1 MMVLTLLTKQID
13 GEFKVYWKTGL
24 RRGGQLKV
32 DLGEQYDKLPEQQKP
47 IAAEL
52 YAIHHLLS
60 VKEMMGS
67 NRSGNGLQIRVSKGA
82 IKKLQKQ
89 RSTQHSLYSL
99 TRFLLTRYQ
108 EAQISVEKR
117 DDWLSH
123 SFEEYSVDNAT
134 VREIDE
140 VINVP
145 NIGPVVVTRHAL
157 ERFVERLSDGVP
169 KHPWKAL
176 TSRLFSSS
184 LTKAILPEKVALH
197 KNQKYSNKADIW
209 RHSNSDLHFVVVP
222 SGAMKTLVT
231 VYRLN
236 ESLTKAQN
244 EFKMCVR

>member
-1 MMVLTLLTKQID
+1 V
-13 GEFKVYWKTGL
+13 
-24 RRGGQLKV
+24 
-32 DLGEQYDKLPEQQKP
+32 
-47 IAAEL
+47 
-52 YAIHHLLS
+52 
-60 VKEMMGS
+60 MGS

-117 DDWLSH
+117 EDWLSY

-176 TSRLFSSS
+176 CTKLLCSA
-184 LTKAILPEKVALH
+184 LTKAELPESVAT
-197 KNQKYSNKADIW
+197 KKAKKYAQEAEFWQHVESKMY
-209 RHSNSDLHFVVVP
+209 FVMITGD
-222 SGAMKTLVT
+222 SMKTLVT
-231 VYRLN
+231 VFAV
-236 ESLTKAQN
+236 K
-244 EFKMCVR
+244 

>member
-13 GEFKVYWKTGL
+13 GEFTVYWKTGL
-24 RRGGQLKV
+24 RRGGELKV

-60 VKEMMGS
+60 VKEVMGS

-117 DDWLSH
+117 VDWISY

-176 TSRLFSSS
+176 CTRLLSSS
-184 LTKAILPEKVALH
+184 LTKVCLPEKVSIH
-197 KNQKYSNKADIW
+197 KAKKYNHSADFWSYGGSNMYFAI
-209 RHSNSDLHFVVVP
+209 VP
-222 SGAMKTLVT
+222 NGLTKVLVT
-231 VYRLN
+231 VF
-236 ESLTKAQN
+236 T
-244 EFKMCVR
+244 VR

>member
-13 GEFKVYWKTGL
+13 GEFTVYWKTGL
-24 RRGGQLKV
+24 RRAGELKV
-32 DLGEQYDKLPEQQKP
+32 NLGEQYDKLPEQQKP

-60 VKEMMGS
+60 VKEVMGS

-157 ERFVERLSDGVP
+157 ERFVERLSDGAP
-169 KHPWKAL
+169 KHPWKA
-176 TSRLFSSS
+176 SY
-184 LTKAILPEKVALH
+184 V
-197 KNQKYSNKADIW
+197 
-209 RHSNSDLHFVVVP
+209 
-222 SGAMKTLVT
+222 
-231 VYRLN
+231 
-236 ESLTKAQN
+236 
-244 EFKMCVR
+244 

>member
-1 MMVLTLLTKQID
+1 
-13 GEFKVYWKTGL
+13 
-24 RRGGQLKV
+24 
-32 DLGEQYDKLPEQQKP
+32 

-60 VKEMMGS
+60 VNEVMGS

-99 TRFLLTRYQ
+99 TRFLLTRYH

-123 SFEEYSVDNAT
+123 SFEEYSVDNAK
-134 VREIDE
+134 VRDIDE

-145 NIGPVVVTRHAL
+145 KIGPVVVTRHAL
-157 ERFVERLSDGVP
+157 ERFVERLSDGAP

-176 TSRLFSSS
+176 YTKLLCSG
-184 LTKAILPEKVALH
+184 LTKAQLPESVAI
-197 KNQKYSNKADIW
+197 QKSKKYAQEAEFWQHVGSKIY
-209 RHSNSDLHFVVVP
+209 FVMIP
-222 SGAMKTLVT
+222 GGSIKTLVT
-231 VYRLN
+231 VFAV
-236 ESLTKAQN
+236 K
-244 EFKMCVR
+244 

>member
-13 GEFKVYWKTGL
+13 GKYTVYWKTGL
-24 RRGGQLKV
+24 RRGGELKV
-32 DLGEQYDKLPEQQKP
+32 NLGEQYDKLPEQQKP

-60 VKEMMGS
+60 VKEVMGS

-108 EAQISVEKR
+108 EAQISVEKS
-117 DDWLSH
+117 DDWLSYL
-123 SFEEYSVDNAT
+123 FEEYSVDNVT
-134 VREIDE
+134 VRGIDE

-145 NIGPVVVTRHAL
+145 NIGPVVVTHHAL
-157 ERFVERLSDGVP
+157 DRFVERLSDGVP

-176 TSRLFSSS
+176 CSKLLCSG
-184 LTKAILPEKVALH
+184 LTKTQLPENVAI
-197 KNQKYSNKADIW
+197 QKAKKYAQEAEFWQHVGSKMY
-209 RHSNSDLHFVVVP
+209 FVMVP
-222 SGAMKTLVT
+222 SCSIKILVT
-231 VYRLN
+231 VIAV
-236 ESLTKAQN
+236 K
-244 EFKMCVR
+244 

>member
-13 GEFKVYWKTGL
+13 GEFTVYWKTGL
-24 RRGGQLKV
+24 RRGGELKV
-32 DLGEQYDKLPEQQKP
+32 DLGEQYDKLTEQQKA

-60 VKEMMGS
+60 VKEVMGS
-67 NRSGNGLQIRVSKGA
+67 NRSGHGLQIRVSKGA

-117 DDWLSH
+117 DDWLSYP
-123 SFEEYSVDNAT
+123 FEEYSVDNAT

-140 VINVP
+140 LINVP

-157 ERFVERLSDGVP
+157 ERFVERLSDGAP

-176 TSRLFSSS
+176 YTKLLCSG
-184 LTKAILPEKVALH
+184 LTKAQLPESVAIQKSKKYAQEAEFWLH
-197 KNQKYSNKADIW
+197 VGSKIY
-209 RHSNSDLHFVVVP
+209 FVMIP
-222 SGAMKTLVT
+222 GGSIKTLVT
-231 VYRLN
+231 VFAV
-236 ESLTKAQN
+236 K
-244 EFKMCVR
+244 

>member
-13 GEFKVYWKTGL
+13 GEFTVYWKTGL
-24 RRGGQLKV
+24 RRGGELKV
-32 DLGEQYDKLPEQQKP
+32 DLGEQYDKLTEQQKA

-60 VKEMMGS
+60 VKEVMGS

-117 DDWLSH
+117 DDWLSYP
-123 SFEEYSVDNAT
+123 FEEYSVDNAT

-140 VINVP
+140 LINVP

-157 ERFVERLSDGVP
+157 ERFVERLSDGAP

-176 TSRLFSSS
+176 YTKLLCSG
-184 LTKAILPEKVALH
+184 LTKAQLPESVAIQKSKKYAQEAEFWLH
-197 KNQKYSNKADIW
+197 VGSKIY
-209 RHSNSDLHFVVVP
+209 FVMIP
-222 SGAMKTLVT
+222 GSSIKTLVT
-231 VYRLN
+231 VFAV
-236 ESLTKAQN
+236 K
-244 EFKMCVR
+244 

>member
-13 GEFKVYWKTGL
+13 GEFTVYWKTGL
-24 RRGGQLKV
+24 RRGGELKV
-32 DLGEQYDKLPEQQKP
+32 DLGEQYDKLPGQQKL

-60 VKEMMGS
+60 VKEVMGS

-108 EAQISVEKR
+108 EAQISVEKW

-123 SFEEYSVDNAT
+123 SFEEYSIDNAT

-145 NIGPVVVTRHAL
+145 KIGPVVVTRHAL
-157 ERFVERLSDGVP
+157 ERFVERLSDGAP

-176 TSRLFSSS
+176 CSKLLCSG
-184 LTKAILPEKVALH
+184 LTKTQLPKNIAI
-197 KNQKYSNKADIW
+197 QKAKKYAQEAEFWQHVGSKMY
-209 RHSNSDLHFVVVP
+209 FVMITGD
-222 SGAMKTLVT
+222 SMKTLVT
-231 VYRLN
+231 VFAV
-236 ESLTKAQN
+236 K
-244 EFKMCVR
+244 

>member
-13 GEFKVYWKTGL
+13 GEFTVYWKTGL
-24 RRGGQLKV
+24 RRGGELKV
-32 DLGEQYDKLPEQQKP
+32 DLGEQYDKLPGQQKP

-60 VKEMMGS
+60 VKEVMGS

-108 EAQISVEKR
+108 EAQISVEKW

-123 SFEEYSVDNAT
+123 SFEEYSIDNAT

-145 NIGPVVVTRHAL
+145 KIGPVVATRHAL
-157 ERFVERLSDGVP
+157 ERFVERLSDGAP

-176 TSRLFSSS
+176 CSKLLCSG
-184 LTKAILPEKVALH
+184 LTKTQLPKNIAI
-197 KNQKYSNKADIW
+197 QKAKKYAQEAEFWQHVGSKMY
-209 RHSNSDLHFVVVP
+209 FVMITGD
-222 SGAMKTLVT
+222 SMKTLVT
-231 VYRLN
+231 VFAV
-236 ESLTKAQN
+236 K
-244 EFKMCVR
+244 

>member
-1 MMVLTLLTKQID
+1 MMVLTLLTKQTD
-13 GEFKVYWKTGL
+13 GEFTVYWKTGL
-24 RRGGQLKV
+24 RRGGELKV
-32 DLGEQYDKLPEQQKP
+32 DLGEQYDKLAEQQKP

-60 VKEMMGS
+60 VKEVMGS
-67 NRSGNGLQIRVSKGA
+67 NRSGHGLQIRVSKGA

-108 EAQISVEKR
+108 EAQISVEKQ

-134 VREIDE
+134 VRDIDE

-145 NIGPVVVTRHAL
+145 KIGPVVVTRHAL
-157 ERFVERLSDGVP
+157 ERFVERLSDGAP

-176 TSRLFSSS
+176 CSKLLCSG
-184 LTKAILPEKVALH
+184 LTKTQLPKNIAI
-197 KNQKYSNKADIW
+197 QKAKKYAQEAEFWQHVGSKMY
-209 RHSNSDLHFVVVP
+209 FVMITGD
-222 SGAMKTLVT
+222 SMKTLVT
-231 VYRLN
+231 VFAV
-236 ESLTKAQN
+236 K
-244 EFKMCVR
+244 

>member
-13 GEFKVYWKTGL
+13 GKYTVYWKTGL
-24 RRGGQLKV
+24 RRGGELKV

-60 VKEMMGS
+60 VKEVMGS

-89 RSTQHSLYSL
+89 HSTQHSLYSL
-99 TRFLLTRYQ
+99 TRFLLTRYH

-123 SFEEYSVDNAT
+123 SFEEYSVDNLT
-134 VREIDE
+134 VRGIDE

-176 TSRLFSSS
+176 CTKLLCSG
-184 LTKAILPEKVALH
+184 LTKAQLPESVAI
-197 KNQKYSNKADIW
+197 QKAKKYAQEAELWQHVGSKMY
-209 RHSNSDLHFVVVP
+209 FVMITGD
-222 SGAMKTLVT
+222 SMKTLVT
-231 VYRLN
+231 VFAV
-236 ESLTKAQN
+236 K
-244 EFKMCVR
+244 

>member
-13 GEFKVYWKTGL
+13 GEFTVYWKTGL
-24 RRGGQLKV
+24 RRGGELKV

-60 VKEMMGS
+60 VKEVMGS

-108 EAQISVEKR
+108 EAQISVEKQ

-134 VREIDE
+134 VRDIDE

-145 NIGPVVVTRHAL
+145 NFGPVVVTRHAL
-157 ERFVERLSDGVP
+157 ERFVERLSDGAP

-176 TSRLFSSS
+176 CSKLLCSG
-184 LTKAILPEKVALH
+184 LTKTQLPENVAI
-197 KNQKYSNKADIW
+197 QKAKKYAQEAEVWQHVGSNMY
-209 RHSNSDLHFVVVP
+209 FVMIP
-222 SGAMKTLVT
+222 GGSIKTLVT
-231 VYRLN
+231 VF
-236 ESLTKAQN
+236 EVK
-244 EFKMCVR
+244 